1 MGNQIRTNQER
12 VRDIAKRM
20 NLSEDE
26 VFNALIGIGYNTCIE
41 SCLVERGM
49 KKTYRAGE
57 NNEVWK
63 NLATRIGGSIIAI
76 ELDERLK

>member
-1 MGNQIRTNQER
+1 MGNQVRTNQER

-41 SCLVERGM
+41 YCLVDRGM
-49 KKTYRAGE
+49 KTFPVGE

-63 NLATRIGGSIIAI
+63 NIATRIGGSIIAI